1 MSLDLAEPV
10 AHMVGKLKDNW
21 SRAPVDVGGGDTRG
35 GFDPGDG
42 LKHPRIVPVEGDIV
56 DGDFLPR
63 KGKTKLTTIDGKTE
77 ITVYK
82 VGKVPTESPNRKYAD
97 SETHLTIDIYNG
109 EGKTRLDL
117 CYKEVLRICYLLN
130 GSVGGNYH
138 RLRVGDDTDLT
149 NRRRG
154 LWRTTLEIYLIK
166 VSDSITT
173 Q

>member
-10 AHMVGKLKDNW
+10 ALIVGKLKDNW
-21 SRAPVDVGGGDTRG
+21 SLVPVDVGGGDTRG
-35 GFDPGDG
+35 GFNPGGG
-42 LKHPRIVPVEGDIV
+42 LKHPHIIAVEGTV
-56 DGDFLPR
+56 DEPR
-63 KGKTKLTTIDGKTE
+63 KGRTKLTTITGGTE

-82 VGKVPTESPNRKYAD
+82 VGKVPTEYGNKKFAD

-109 EGKTRLDL
+109 QGKERLDL
-117 CYKEVLRICYLLN
+117 CYKEVVRICYSLN
-130 GSVGGNYH
+130 GSIGGNYN